1 MIEKNTFVLP
11 LWSFQGARGTH
22 PPYRETP
29 HVPAD
34 ADRPGLSKLNSVRK
48 ADDELDILLGEPS
61 HRTTLRERGI

>member
-1 MIEKNTFVLP
+1 M
-11 LWSFQGARGTH
+11 
-22 PPYRETP
+22 
-29 HVPAD
+29 PAD